1 MNKIL
6 SIHSTFDL
14 FYIICVIF
22 VHKMHHR
29 FACSTSLMCN
39 FYCTI
44 CADLCVKVIESC
56 IDKKIQNPVMFTVYA
71 QIIIHELE
79 T

>member
-1 MNKIL
+1 
-6 SIHSTFDL
+6 
-14 FYIICVIF
+14 
-22 VHKMHHR
+22 
-29 FACSTSLMCN
+29 MCN

-71 QIIIHELE
+71 QVIIHELE
-79 T
+79 TWAGLVIKVICFIDHRW

>member
-1 MNKIL
+1 
-6 SIHSTFDL
+6 
-14 FYIICVIF
+14 
-22 VHKMHHR
+22 MHHR

-79 T
+79 TRAGLVIKVICFIDHRW